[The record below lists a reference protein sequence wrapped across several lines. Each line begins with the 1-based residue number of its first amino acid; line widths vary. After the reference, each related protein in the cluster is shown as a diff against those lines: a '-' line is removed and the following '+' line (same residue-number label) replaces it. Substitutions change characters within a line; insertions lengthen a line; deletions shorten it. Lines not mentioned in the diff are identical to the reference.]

1 MRAYSMVVPRS
12 WVVSLVILV
21 VALMASM
28 VIAAVKLI

>member
-12 WVVSLVILV
+12 WVVSLAILV

-28 VIAAVKLI
+28 VIAAIKLI